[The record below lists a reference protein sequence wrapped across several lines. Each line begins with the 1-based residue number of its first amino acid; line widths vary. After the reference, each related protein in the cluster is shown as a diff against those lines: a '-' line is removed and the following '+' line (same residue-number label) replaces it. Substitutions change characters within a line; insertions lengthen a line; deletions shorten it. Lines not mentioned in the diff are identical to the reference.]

1 MRTLEAKRE
10 PAFNVGQFQIF
21 HVKSMFGNIG
31 ERLLHACIV
40 FLVLYPKFN
49 K

>member
-21 HVKSMFGNIG
+21 HVKSMFGKYQR
-31 ERLLHACIV
+31 EVAACMYCISSIIS
-40 FLVLYPKFN
+40 KI
-49 K
+49 